1 MLTHARLTGLTL
13 LLLASAS
20 TALWA
25 QSTVNPRAM
34 AQIPLPNP
42 EDADVQSGNLLEGQ
56 GVLDR
61 ARPEYDAAGV
71 PVGALTLY
79 PTLAVD
85 VAGDD
90 NVFRGPVASSDAI
103 WTISPRLD
111 LRSNWDTNS
120 LQLF

>member
-1 MLTHARLTGLTL
+1 MLIHTRQGGLAL
-13 LLLASAS
+13 LLLVSAS
-20 TALWA
+20 TTVLA
-25 QSTVNPRAM
+25 QTTVNPRAM

-42 EDADVQSGNLLEGQ
+42 ETAEAQSGNLLEGQ

-71 PVGALTLY
+71 SLGGGMTLY

-111 LRSNWDTNS
+111 LRTNWDSNA
-120 LQLF
+120 LQ